1 MVQKPTSAQI
11 DNSPDALGAPDAST
25 QLTRTIYRC
34 DHCNEFRGAF
44 KSVAAHELECSSN
57 AQRSSARCDTSS
69 SSSDSS
75 LDCDGQS
82 SKKKKSKEQRRGCKK
97 YVASAHAT
105 KPVLLRPDIAEAVRI
120 HKESENLSPE
130 HQAQKQAAA
139 AARASAMQQNTE
151 ARRRRNQQQAEQN
164 ATEAARANADE
175 AVARILARERAAEVT
190 RLKANAEAVERS
202 QLAAESA
209 AAHVAR
215 AKAEEEEAETAK
227 RANSLS
233 FTERRR
239 FWKSELDNVKQFE
252 EAKQLEAV
260 EAVRKRPHSGSG

>member
-1 MVQKPTSAQI
+1 MVRKPTSAQI

-44 KSVAAHELECSSN
+44 KSVAAHELECSSKT
-57 AQRSSARCDTSS
+57 QRSSARCDTSS

-75 LDCDGQS
+75 HESSSDCDGQS

-175 AVARILARERAAEVT
+175 AVARILARERAC
-190 RLKANAEAVERS
+190 S
-202 QLAAESA
+202 
-209 AAHVAR
+209 
-215 AKAEEEEAETAK
+215 
-227 RANSLS
+227 
-233 FTERRR
+233 
-239 FWKSELDNVKQFE
+239 
-252 EAKQLEAV
+252 
-260 EAVRKRPHSGSG
+260 